1 VRKLFVPLDEEQDD
15 CAWSLATR
23 GVLTEGPLR
32 EMVPNIREGF
42 LALCRALGGW
52 ESFVERLGVAEDLSE
67 CRAPNMEDIPRM
79 TTKKEGLW
87 TRDGRDDDGQYKEV
101 RTLQMKRN
109 NLKLHKG
116 QEKEWSRV
124 RIIK

>member
-1 VRKLFVPLDEEQDD
+1 
-15 CAWSLATR
+15 
-23 GVLTEGPLR
+23 
-32 EMVPNIREGF
+32 
-42 LALCRALGGW
+42 
-52 ESFVERLGVAEDLSE
+52 
-67 CRAPNMEDIPRM
+67 MEDIPRM

-109 NLKLHKG
+109 NLKSHKG